1 MRTFF
6 SSAALTAMLACL
18 SGAGHAE
25 VRVLNVWAS
34 TTEDQ
39 QNSASVYMTILS
51 TTAIT
56 LVGAHTPA
64 AKTTEILE
72 VEEARTQGNEVV
84 TRAIQDGIQIQPRQ
98 ALDLRPSGYHVQLSN
113 DSEPYKAG
121 VKIPLTLQFKD
132 SAGTE
137 FSVLIQPEMLS
148 RFSFQGPQIDRN
160 ITYAPR

>member
-1 MRTFF
+1 
-6 SSAALTAMLACL
+6 
-18 SGAGHAE
+18 
-25 VRVLNVWAS
+25 
-34 TTEDQ
+34 
-39 QNSASVYMTILS
+39 MTILS

-113 DSEPYKAG
+113 DSESFKAG

-132 SAGTE
+132 SAGKE

-148 RFSFQGPQIDRN
+148 RFGFQGPQIDRN